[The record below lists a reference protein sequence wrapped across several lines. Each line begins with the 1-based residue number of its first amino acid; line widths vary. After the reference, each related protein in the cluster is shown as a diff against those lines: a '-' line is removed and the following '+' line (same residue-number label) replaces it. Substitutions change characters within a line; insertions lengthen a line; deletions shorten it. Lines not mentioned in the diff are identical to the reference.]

1 MLFASAI
8 VFAGFQNAA
17 DPNRLPIGLKGEAT
31 VPVGQI
37 YDLGRQRR
45 ATVQDIVDA
54 ARGKRFVFL
63 GENHATTDHQQ
74 MEAEVIA
81 ALVGAGRH
89 VVVGM
94 EMYQRP
100 RQSWLD
106 QWSAGSISEADF
118 LEKSDWKGQWGFDFS
133 FYRPVFQVIRDNGLP
148 LVGLNLPRD
157 WVRSVGRQGLAGL
170 PAEAKPDLPA
180 DIDLGNKEHRSMWDA
195 LLGGSGHPMTGPSID
210 NMYAAQ
216 VLWDEGMSDTAIKYL
231 DKAPKD
237 PKTLFVVIAGSGHMM
252 YKQGINWRVAK
263 RKAGE
268 GITVIM
274 VQDNEPATVS
284 RGIGD
289 FVYVSPEQKKGE

>member
-1 MLFASAI
+1 MFLTGPALLAVMQTQI
-8 VFAGFQNAA
+8 
-17 DPNRLPIGLKGEAT
+17 DPNRLPIGTKGEAT
-31 VPVGQI
+31 VPAGQI
-37 YDLGRQRR
+37 YDLTRQRR

-100 RQSWLD
+100 KQNWLD
-106 QWSAGSISEADF
+106 QWSSGTISEADF
-118 LEKSDWKGQWGFDFS
+118 VTQSDWKGQWGYDFA
-133 FYRPVFQVIRDNGLP
+133 FYRPVFQVVRDNGLP
-148 LVGLNLPRD
+148 LVGLNIPRI
-157 WVRSVGRQGLAGL
+157 WVRDVGQQGFAGL
-170 PAEAKPDLPA
+170 PDDAKAELPPAMDLS
-180 DIDLGNKEHRSMWDA
+180 NKDHHAIFDA
-195 LLGGSGHPMTGPSID
+195 LMGGHPAGGSNMD

-216 VLWDEGMSDTAIKYL
+216 VLWDEAMSDTAIKYL

-237 PKTLFVVIAGSGHMM
+237 PKAVFVVIAGSGHLE
-252 YKQGINWRVAK
+252 YKQGINWRIAK
-263 RKAGE
+263 RKAGD
-268 GITVIM
+268 GVTVIM
-274 VQDNEPATVS
+274 MQSDEPATVS

-289 FVYVSPEQKKGE
+289 FVYVTPEQKKPGG